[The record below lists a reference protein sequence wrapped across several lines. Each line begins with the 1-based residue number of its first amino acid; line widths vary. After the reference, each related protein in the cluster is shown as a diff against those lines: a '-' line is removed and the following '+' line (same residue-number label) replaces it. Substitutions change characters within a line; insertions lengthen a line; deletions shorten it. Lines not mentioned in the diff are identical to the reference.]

1 MNSTSKKIIYRF
13 IPLLLII
20 GVIFYS
26 SAQPYSEQNI
36 QPLLGENLK
45 LPDSVIALLSK
56 IHFTYAGM
64 EVSIEA
70 LGLPAF
76 IEFFIRKGAHFSVYF
91 AMAFLLAS
99 IVKFW
104 VRRTWKWTAVTIGI
118 VFLYACSDEW
128 HQSFTGDRTPLFH
141 DVMIDTAGG
150 LAGIA
155 VYLLCRKYKKAKVMK
170 GSPHV

>member
-1 MNSTSKKIIYRF
+1 MKTISRKIIYRF
-13 IPLLLII
+13 IILLSIV

-36 QPLLGENLK
+36 QPLLGANLK
-45 LPDSVIALLSK
+45 LPEWVMAILSK

-64 EVSIEA
+64 EVSVEA

-91 AMAFLLAS
+91 AMAFILAS

-104 VRRTWKWTAVTIGI
+104 VQKTWKLSAITLGI

-141 DVMIDTAGG
+141 DVMIDTIGG

-155 VYLLCRKYKKAKVMK
+155 VYLLWRKYRKR
-170 GSPHV
+170 S

>member
-1 MNSTSKKIIYRF
+1 MNTFSRKIIYRF
-13 IPLLLII
+13 IILLFIV

-36 QPLLGENLK
+36 QPLLGENVK
-45 LPDSVIALLSK
+45 LPEWVMAMLSK
-56 IHFTYAGM
+56 INFTYAGM
-64 EVSIEA
+64 EVSVGA

-91 AMAFLLAS
+91 AMAFILAS

-104 VRRTWKWTAVTIGI
+104 IQKTWKLSAITLGI

-141 DVMIDTAGG
+141 DVMIDTVGG
-150 LAGIA
+150 LAGIS
-155 VYLLCRKYKKAKVMK
+155 VYLLWRNYRKR
-170 GSPHV
+170 S

>member
-1 MNSTSKKIIYRF
+1 MKTISRKIIYRF
-13 IPLLLII
+13 IILLSIV

-36 QPLLGENLK
+36 QPLLGANLK
-45 LPDSVIALLSK
+45 LPEWVMAILSK

-64 EVSIEA
+64 EVSVEA

-91 AMAFLLAS
+91 AMAFILAS

-104 VRRTWKWTAVTIGI
+104 VQKTWKLSAITLGI

-141 DVMIDTAGG
+141 DVVIDTVGG

-155 VYLLCRKYKKAKVMK
+155 VYLLWRNYRNRA
-170 GSPHV
+170 